1 MGKKS
6 KATTQSNSTSVQCCF
21 APGVVWGACMREIR
35 QSGKKEVKELSE
47 RRKEGQ
53 RERGDR
59 KRKDG

>member
-1 MGKKS
+1 
-6 KATTQSNSTSVQCCF
+6 
-21 APGVVWGACMREIR
+21 MREIR